1 MLTVKKG
8 TYKSETKGSCEAVLI
23 DLNGESLCI
32 SDLGGCLYT
41 AYGKGSFVENPKEE
55 SSVIFPKVTDFFSQ
69 ELLELTV
76 KFKG

>member
-23 DLNGESLCI
+23 ELNGESLCI
-32 SDLGGCLYT
+32 ADLSGCLYT
-41 AYGKGSFVENPKEE
+41 SYGKGSFTEILKEE
-55 SSVIFPKVTDFFSQ
+55 SSIIFPKVTDFFSQ

>member
-1 MLTVKKG
+1 MITVKKG
-8 TYKSETKGSCEAVLI
+8 TYNSETKGKCEAVLI

-41 AYGKGSFVENPKEE
+41 AYGKGSFTENLKEE
-55 SSVIFPKVTDFFSQ
+55 PSVILPRVTDFFSQ